1 MSQPAPRIRLT
12 YAEYLELE
20 RSTDTRHE
28 FLNGEAWAMA
38 GGSFAHAELAANVI
52 VALRALLGRGRCHI
66 HTSDLKIRVLE
77 TGLSTYPDV
86 SVVCGEAIR
95 APDDANTATNPIA
108 LVEVLSDSTESYDR
122 GAKFAHY
129 RRLPSLRVY
138 ILVSQRERRIE
149 VFERG
154 EDARWSFTEAL
165 DTGCVALRCFGGS
178 LAVEDV
184 YEGVNLEPA
193 SNPQSA

>member
-28 FLNGEAWAMA
+28 FLSGEAWAMA

-129 RRLPSLRVY
+129 RRIPSLRAYV
-138 ILVSQRERRIE
+138 LVSQHERRIE

-154 EDARWSFTEAL
+154 EDAQWSFTEAV
-165 DTGCVALRCFGGS
+165 DRGSVPIRCFGGG

-184 YEGVNLEPA
+184 YDGVTLDVPA
-193 SNPQSA
+193 V